1 MKRSEAIFQIQEW
14 LVKNYRFGFTIN
26 AENLLTHLERIG
38 LQPPDYVK
46 ETENSAGK
54 WRERVYCQWEPEEE
68 GK

>member
-14 LVKNYRFGFTIN
+14 LVKSYRFGFTIN

-46 ETENSAGK
+46 ETETSHGK
-54 WRERVYCQWEPEEE
+54 VDEVFYSEWEKEHDND
-68 GK
+68 